1 MPEPTLTAVPNSGAA
16 IAREYLT
23 FKLGDEEYA
32 VDILKVREIKCWTP
46 VTPIPNTPEHMLG
59 IINLRGD
66 LIPVFDPRRKFRLA
80 RQTMGPATV
89 IVFITVNF
97 VDHERVLGLVVD
109 AVADVHGIA
118 ADMIQ
123 PPPEFGRI
131 DLDYIRGLAML
142 DERMLVILDI
152 ERLLAA
158 DFNTAFAHAA

>member
-1 MPEPTLTAVPNSGAA
+1 MPEPTLTAIPNSAA
-16 IAREYLT
+16 IAHEYLT
-23 FKLGDEEYA
+23 FKLSDEEYA

-66 LIPVFDPRRKFRLA
+66 LIPVFDLRHKFRLA
-80 RQTMGPATV
+80 ARATGPATV
-89 IVFITVNF
+89 IVFVTVNF
-97 VDHERVLGLVVD
+97 ADHERVLGLVVD
-109 AVADVHGIA
+109 AVADVRSITAGT
-118 ADMIQ
+118 IQ

-131 DLDYIRGLAML
+131 DLDYIRGMAVL